1 MLSATTLPI
10 SSVIR
15 VAKSSARSMIISNT
29 DRSTSPRSRAGVA
42 AQVSCTAHAASIAE
56 SASAAVALPTEMRTS
71 SVAGLRTSKVDD
83 AGRSSP
89 PIHSPV
95 GTEANSR
102 STSRMFIPP

>member
-1 MLSATTLPI
+1 MLSGSTLPI

-29 DRSTSPRSRAGVA
+29 ARKTSPRSRAGVA
-42 AQVSCTAHAASIAE
+42 AQVACTEQAASIAA
-56 SASAAVALPTEMRTS
+56 SASTAVALPTAIRTS
-71 SVAGLRTSKVDD
+71 PVAGLRTSKVDD

-95 GTEANSR
+95 GTEANNR
-102 STSRMFIPP
+102 